1 MVKLTKS
8 GCGWVP
14 LFHIPIPGRHNPLI
28 VFPTT
33 HEVVAEVTLAGEG
46 IRVDV
51 SGSVDPSYVRSKA
64 TAFLTRL
71 LSEVGMDVSLE
82 LRLKASAD
90 MPREYTYVH
99 ATNTALELL
108 GGKLDEDIVEAAWRI
123 DVKIGLPQ
131 SVLALREAQ
140 IVSKPYIWRFGEG
153 YVELGKNL
161 TAEVFNR
168 SETVLASNTPPLA
181 EYLTH
186 LAGNCI
192 INIFTGF
199 REGSNLSDL
208 IRLYNALWYAIHGI
222 YPPHA
227 EEGFGVVF
235 PDADKAV
242 SAEVIID

>member
-1 MVKLTKS
+1 MKFTRG

-51 SGSVDPSYVRSKA
+51 SGSVDPEYVKNKV

-71 LSEVGMDVSLE
+71 MLEVGMNVPLE

-108 GGKLDEDIVEAAWRI
+108 GGKLDEDVVEAAWRV
-123 DVKIGLPQ
+123 DVKIGLSQ

-140 IVSKPYIWRFGEG
+140 IVGKPYIWRFGDG
-153 YVELGKNL
+153 YVELDKNL
-161 TAEVFNR
+161 TAKVFNQ
-168 SETVLASNTPPLA
+168 SEAVLTSSTPPLA

-192 INIFTGF
+192 INIFTGLK
-199 REGSNLSDL
+199 EGRDLSDL
-208 IRLYNALWYAIHGI
+208 IRLYNALWYAVHGI
-222 YPPHA
+222 HPPRVIR
-227 EEGFGVVF
+227 GFGVVF
-235 PDADKAV
+235 PDADRAV